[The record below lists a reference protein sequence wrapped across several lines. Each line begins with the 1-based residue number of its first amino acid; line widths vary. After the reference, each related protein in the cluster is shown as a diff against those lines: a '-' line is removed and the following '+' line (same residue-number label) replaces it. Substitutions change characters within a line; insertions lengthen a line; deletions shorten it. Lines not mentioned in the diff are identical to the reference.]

1 MLRLQELDLSTL
13 LSRDVLK
20 EEDLEEEVEG
30 MLRLEDNRLP
40 SRALLVFSPDPEL
53 GLILRK
59 LEEVEEGLAAPA
71 DSSSLL
77 LAEPLS
83 PDLRKEPEPP
93 PGRHDMVLGGSL
105 LGSFSLQ
112 PGGWWGG
119 GHHST
124 PLSFLWPEL
133 ELEVIICFLIIRS
146 VASNKK
152 QLLAD

>member
-1 MLRLQELDLSTL
+1 MDLSEKYCETGELKLLRLQELDLSTL

-93 PGRHDMVLGGSL
+93 PGRHDMMLGGVWGVVSH
-105 LGSFSLQ
+105 FSR
-112 PGGWWGG
+112 GAGG
-119 GHHST
+119 GEAIT
-124 PLSFLWPEL
+124 LLRCLSSGRRWSW
-133 ELEVIICFLIIRS
+133 RWRWR
-146 VASNKK
+146 
-152 QLLAD
+152 